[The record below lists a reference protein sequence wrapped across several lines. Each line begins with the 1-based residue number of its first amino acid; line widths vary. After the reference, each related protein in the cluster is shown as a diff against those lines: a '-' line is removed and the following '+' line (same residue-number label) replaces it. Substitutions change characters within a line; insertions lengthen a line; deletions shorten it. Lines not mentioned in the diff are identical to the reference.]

1 MNEFTMNLIE
11 RQHTE
16 EVLGFD
22 PTQVEEGSFIIDITP
37 EQAKYILRYHNNDN
51 RKLCPNQVNK
61 IADSVKVNGWVF
73 DGNPIVFNTEGNQT
87 EGQHR
92 LVYISDQNPSTTY
105 RIVIVLGAATD
116 SFTNTAIG
124 KPRRPH
130 DEIWRKD
137 NTALPS
143 QTAILGDLLVRSKS
157 PKLSMGNAV
166 KNWYDWKDDILKGEK
181 ICNKFLTNT
190 PDFSTQTKTI
200 GAWATLCVNR
210 KMGDIA
216 DQFLDLL
223 EEELLGDSTCRL
235 TADFVEYWK
244 DNTWNESNEK
254 KLTIMYYLL
263 CVATDKMLKQ
273 PTGKI
278 ALDVTPSKLNHRSM
292 GGIYKKF
299 LS

>member
-1 MNEFTMNLIE
+1 MEL
-11 RQHTE
+11 TE
-16 EVLGFD
+16 TVLGFNPKEQKED
-22 PTQVEEGSFIIDITP
+22 SFVRNITP
-37 EQAKYILRYHNNDN
+37 KQATYILEHHNKDN
-51 RKLCPNQVNK
+51 RKLCPNQVTK

-73 DGNPIVFNTEGNQT
+73 DGNPMVFNTNGDIT
-87 EGQHR
+87 ESQHR
-92 LVYISDQNPSTTY
+92 LDFISQQKSDTSY
-105 RIVIVLGAATD
+105 KIVVVLGATPD
-116 SFTNTAIG
+116 SFSNTAIG

-130 DEIWRKD
+130 DEIYRKD
-137 NTALPS
+137 NTALAS
-143 QTAILGDLLVRSKS
+143 QSAILGDLLVRTKS

-166 KNWYDWKDDILKGEK
+166 KNWFDWKDDILKGEK

>member
-1 MNEFTMNLIE
+1 MEL
-11 RQHTE
+11 TE
-16 EVLGFD
+16 TVLGFNPKEQKED
-22 PTQVEEGSFIIDITP
+22 SFVRNITP
-37 EQAKYILRYHNNDN
+37 KQATYILEHHNKDN
-51 RKLCPNQVNK
+51 RKLCPNQVTK

-73 DGNPIVFNTEGNQT
+73 DGNPMVFNTNGDIT
-87 EGQHR
+87 ESQHR
-92 LVYISDQNPSTTY
+92 LDFISQQKSDTSY
-105 RIVIVLGAATD
+105 KIVVVLGATPD
-116 SFTNTAIG
+116 SFSNTAIG

-130 DEIWRKD
+130 DEIYRKD
-137 NTALPS
+137 NTALAS
-143 QTAILGDLLVRSKS
+143 QSAILGDLLVRTKS

-166 KNWYDWKDDILKGEK
+166 KNWFDWKDDILKGEK

-244 DNTWNESNEK
+244 DNTWNESNEG
-254 KLTIMYYLL
+254 KLKILYMML
-263 CVATDKMLKQ
+263 CVSTDKIIKKND
-273 PTGKI
+273 GAI
-278 ALDVTPSKLNHRSM
+278 ALGLTTTKLNSKTLTGVYR
-292 GGIYKKF
+292 KF
-299 LS
+299 IS

>member
-1 MNEFTMNLIE
+1 MNLID
-11 RQHTE
+11 RQYTK

-22 PTQVEEGSFIIDITP
+22 PTQVEEESFVINVTP
-37 EQAKYILRYHNNDN
+37 EQAKYILKYHNNDN

-92 LVYISDQNPSTTY
+92 LVYISYQNPNTTY

-137 NTALPS
+137 NTALAS

-157 PKLSMGNAV
+157 HKLSMGNAV
-166 KNWYDWKDDILKGEK
+166 KNWDDWKDDILKGEK

-200 GAWATLCVNR
+200 GAFATLCVNR
-210 KMGDIA
+210 KLGDQVE
-216 DQFLDLL
+216 QFLDLL
-223 EEELLGDSTCRL
+223 EEELLGSSTCRL
-235 TADFVEYWK
+235 CKDFVEYWK
-244 DNTWNESNEK
+244 DNTWNEPNEK

-263 CVATDKMLKQ
+263 CKAMDRMLKQ

-278 ALDVTPSKLNHRSM
+278 ALDVTPSKLNHKSM
-292 GGIYKKF
+292 GGVYKKF
-299 LS
+299 IV